1 MSKKV
6 IYRFVDGENSADTSA
21 PLVYTDGG
29 RGSTTDMSVAQ
40 ARSGLPETIQKDQL
54 IFDRQERTF
63 YVGDGA
69 GKPQQVSDVR
79 IFARYADRPS
89 VGAEGVLYVSLQ
101 DHIFAVYTDGEWK
114 QFAMSPVTVAQ
125 YYGVSTFKDKTE
137 FPKVGEENHIYL
149 TQDGFGYQ
157 YEPTVGYRPLFGD
170 RTWSWTK
177 DESDAR
183 FALKSEIPAIPS
195 LSDLG
200 GITPHD
206 VDAKIQDAKDEAD
219 GKFATL
225 SENDKKADADSVYTK
240 TEADDKF
247 LDKKDKP
254 TLSSLGA
261 VSTEQADSTFAKKA
275 ALDTLSK
282 NVDTIQGRINKLS
295 EYSKT
300 TEMQKAVDD
309 SAARIRSELAAGY
322 MKTDDINKALS
333 QKADAITV
341 MKKTDMGAYAL
352 KGDIPTLTKLGGVPR
367 DEIEA
372 TYARK
377 TNVEA
382 LEKNVQDTY
391 YTKTD
396 VDAKLGDVY
405 TKTDADAKIK
415 AALPADKWEDFARK
429 KEVSD
434 TYATKDDL
442 KAQGDKT
449 YTKDELETR
458 LASIQA
464 HGVDLSKCLMKDDKP
479 TDDYLG
485 GKITGMLPDMTAY
498 VKDADLL
505 SEMIKQDR
513 NKGSNLLLDYF
524 ANKSDIQSLEL
535 SRSRMIVDH
544 GILTVDKEGN
554 QFIDIKSP
562 VMKRPELPVGHNPVK
577 LFVNGIRYTEGED
590 FSFDAEANRLKWLHT
605 DEDGFFRVTSED
617 ELRVEYETQ
626 AAKEKAPAAKDSSKD
641 ADAVKVGIADEDLN
655 TIQDSLR
662 RSETAATNAKASETE
677 AANSATAAAASAKQ
691 AADAAD
697 KMTTDRAAIDTSVK
711 DAKDRA
717 DAAQKTAEAAT
728 PKIVNLTIPADHWN
742 KNEAEVVSADIRRN
756 AVIFLDLQPTA
767 DEAMQKAFADA
778 YIDESDQR
786 DERLTLH
793 AVNPPAV
800 ALDIRLIIM

>member
-6 IYRFVDGENSADTSA
+6 IYRFVDGENNSDTNA

-29 RGSTTDMSVAQ
+29 KGSTSEMDVAQ

-79 IFARYADRPS
+79 VFARYADRPT

-101 DHIFAVYTDGEWK
+101 DHIFAVYTEGEWK

-149 TQDGFGYQ
+149 TREGFGYQ
-157 YEPTVGYRPLFGD
+157 YEPDVGYRPLFGD

-206 VDAKIQDAKDEAD
+206 VDVKIQDAKDEAD

-225 SENDKKADADSVYTK
+225 SENDLKADKADVYTK
-240 TEADDKF
+240 TEADDQF
-247 LDKKDKP
+247 LAKKDKP

-261 VSTEQADSTFAKKA
+261 ISTEQADSKFAKKS
-275 ALDTLSK
+275 ALDDISK
-282 NVDTIQGRINKLS
+282 SVETIQGRVNKLS

-322 MKTDDINKALS
+322 MKADDINKALS
-333 QKADAITV
+333 QKADAVTV

-372 TYARK
+372 TYAKK
-377 TNVEA
+377 TNVDA

-391 YTKTD
+391 YSKKD
-396 VDAKLGDVY
+396 VDAKFDDVY
-405 TKTDADAKIK
+405 TKADADAKIK
-415 AALPADKWEDFARK
+415 ASLPADKWEDFARK
-429 KEVSD
+429 KDVSD

-442 KAQGDKT
+442 KAQSDLT
-449 YTKDELETR
+449 YTKADLDKR
-458 LASIQA
+458 LDSIQA

-479 TDDYLG
+479 TDDYLDT
-485 GKITGMLPDMTAY
+485 KITGKLPDMSVY

-524 ANKSDIQSLEL
+524 ANKSDIQDLEL
-535 SRSRMIVDH
+535 SRSRMVVDH

-590 FSFDAEANRLKWLHT
+590 FSFDADANRLKWLHT
-605 DEDGFFRVTSED
+605 DEDGYFRITKAD

-626 AAKEKAPAAKDSSKD
+626 TVKKKAPAAKDSSKD
-641 ADAVKVGIADEDLN
+641 ADAVKIGIADEDLN
-655 TIQDSLR
+655 AIQDALR
-662 RSETAATNAKASETE
+662 RSETAATNAKSSDEE
-677 AANSATAAAASAKQ
+677 AGKSAAAAAASAKQ
-691 AADAAD
+691 ATDAAD
-697 KMTTDRAAIDTSVK
+697 KMTKDRAAIDAGVK

-717 DAAQKTAEAAT
+717 DAAEKTAIAAT
-728 PKIVNLTIPADHWN
+728 PKIVNITIPADHWN
-742 KNEAEVVSADIRRN
+742 KNEAEVVHADIRRN

-778 YIDESDQR
+778 YIEASDQR
-786 DERLTLH
+786 DERLTFH
-793 AVNPPAV
+793 AVNVPTV
-800 ALDIRLIIM
+800 ALDIRLTIM